1 MKIKHVIGLLPF
13 GAGIVRRRRGVLAF
27 CLSLISLL
35 ILTGSREPTA
45 QAAEPDLSGPP
56 VFSQKWQTR
65 LPRECSKVTNP
76 PNALQAAA
84 LVQCTMEYQSS
95 QVISLMQ
102 EVKVEVG
109 GPRPF
114 IAEDSS
120 FSQIDPSSKV
130 YPIRGSEKM
139 YLCGSVIENV
149 SHNTGKNCSYFAQT
163 KAEGRCWKTKFG
175 DWRCSLAG
183 GGDGTQ
189 TQNQPGPT
197 TY

>member
-1 MKIKHVIGLLPF
+1 MKIKQKMGIIRW
-13 GAGIVRRRRGVLAF
+13 GAGISFL
-27 CLSLISLL
+27 SLL
-35 ILTGSREPTA
+35 ILGGSQESAA
-45 QAAEPDLSGPP
+45 QAADLSGPP

-114 IAEDSS
+114 IPEDSS
-120 FSQIDPSSKV
+120 FRQIDPSSKV

-139 YLCGSVIENV
+139 YLCGPVIENV
-149 SHNTGKNCSYFAQT
+149 FHNTGKNCSYCAQT
-163 KAEGRCWKTKFG
+163 KAEGRCWKTTFG
-175 DWRCSLAG
+175 DWQCSLAG

>member
-1 MKIKHVIGLLPF
+1 MNTIPKVVHLPRALSMFRGRRGAWALCLSTIGLLALP
-13 GAGIVRRRRGVLAF
+13 GY
-27 CLSLISLL
+27 
-35 ILTGSREPTA
+35 RESTA
-45 QAAEPDLSGPP
+45 QAAGADLSGPP
-56 VFSQKWQTR
+56 FFSQKWETR
-65 LPRECSKVTNP
+65 QPRECSKVTSP
-76 PNALQAAA
+76 PTAAQAAA

-95 QVISLMQ
+95 QVVSLMQ
-102 EVKVEVG
+102 DVKVEVG
-109 GPRPF
+109 GARPF
-114 IAEDSS
+114 MAEDSA
-120 FSQIDPSSKV
+120 FSQIDPAGKV

-139 YLCGSVIENV
+139 YLCGPVLESVMH
-149 SHNTGKNCSYFAQT
+149 SQGKNCSYFVQS